1 MHVRRGTHTH
11 TCMHAGC
18 MNAPPL
24 RHRPP
29 VIACRTHGR
38 WRSCVNA
45 LKAGRPQAATPSEI
59 AKGDKRDRGMITD
72 RQGGGR
78 TPPGAWR
85 NAARM
90 PPVAIAA
97 AGRME
102 RPASDRGGATK
113 EPFRP
118 QSRPRVPERRAA
130 WMRTDAQ
137 GPRPRLPG
145 RMPDKK
151 SWHGCQA
158 PLRGSRIE
166 LGRPTGRPKEAD

>member
-11 TCMHAGC
+11 TCMHTGC
-18 MNAPPL
+18 MNAPPQ

-29 VIACRTHGR
+29 AVAYRAHGR
-38 WRSCVNA
+38 WRSCGNA
-45 LKAGRPQAATPSEI
+45 LKAGRPQAASPSEI
-59 AKGDKRDRGMITD
+59 AKGDKRDRGIITD

-78 TPPGAWR
+78 MPPGAWR
-85 NAARM
+85 NAAWM
-90 PPVAIAA
+90 PPVAIAMG
-97 AGRME
+97 GRTE
-102 RPASDRGGATK
+102 RPPSDRGGATK

-118 QSRPRVPERRAA
+118 QSRRRVPERRAA

-137 GPRPRLPG
+137 GPPPRLPG

-151 SWHGCQA
+151 SRHGCRA
-158 PLRGSRIE
+158 PLRGSRTE